1 MWWHYILKCKC
12 KERPACLLGSAGT
25 IWSLC
30 IWDMSWSA
38 VLWVDAVTSGPALGQ
53 GERGNRP
60 GPLLTEGP
68 KIEQTW
74 FNFLEQKAMSRLGSI
89 FLNERAAGVLI
100 KAFAVT
106 NYLDHHV
113 LVPLSLLTNTSFTLL
128 CYAHLDSCLLNTY
141 SDVNQCLLTTSM
153 HNWLLNLCVYVSWL
167 YKLM

>member
-89 FLNERAAGVLI
+89 FLNERAAVVLI
-100 KAFAVT
+100 KALAVT
-106 NYLDHHV
+106 NTIKHLDHHL
-113 LVPLSLLTNTSFTLL
+113 LVPLPLLTNIYSHCFVTRI
-128 CYAHLDSCLLNTY
+128 DWCLLNTY
-141 SDVNQCLLTTSM
+141 SFMFLDCINS
-153 HNWLLNLCVYVSWL
+153 YV
-167 YKLM
+167 M